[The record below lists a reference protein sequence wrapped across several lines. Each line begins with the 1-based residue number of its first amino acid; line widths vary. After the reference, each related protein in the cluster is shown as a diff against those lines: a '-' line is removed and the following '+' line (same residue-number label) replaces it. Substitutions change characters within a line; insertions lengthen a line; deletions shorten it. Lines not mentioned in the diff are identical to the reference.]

1 MRHRKTGRKL
11 GRTAAHRRA
20 LKRHLAEALFR
31 HERITTTL
39 AKAKEMR
46 PYVEHLISLARTDSV
61 HARRVFGREI
71 QDRELIRQVFSEI
84 GPRFVS
90 RPGGY
95 TRVIRLGTRIGD
107 GAQLAML
114 ELVEKKAVAPK
125 AEAATKSA

>member
-46 PYVEHLISLARTDSV
+46 PYVEHLISLSRNDTV
-61 HARRVFGREI
+61 HARRIFGRDI
-71 QDRELIRQVFSEI
+71 QDRELIRQVFSQI

-95 TRVIRLGTRIGD
+95 TRVIRLGTRTGD
-107 GAQLAML
+107 GAQMAIL
-114 ELVEKKAVAPK
+114 ELVEKKGP
-125 AEAATKSA
+125 ATKTEGATKTA

>member
-1 MRHRKTGRKL
+1 MRHRKSGRKL

-31 HERITTTL
+31 NERITTTL

-46 PYVEHLISLARTDSV
+46 PYVERLISLSRNDTV
-61 HARRVFGREI
+61 HARRVFSREI

-90 RPGGY
+90 RPGGF

-107 GAQLAML
+107 GAQLAIL
-114 ELVEKKAVAPK
+114 ELVEKKGLTPK
-125 AEAATKSA
+125 AEGAAKTA

>member
-11 GRTAAHRRA
+11 GRTAAHRHA

-46 PYVEHLISLARTDSV
+46 PYVEHLISLSRTDTV
-61 HARRVFGREI
+61 HARRLFGRQI
-71 QDRELIRQVFSEI
+71 QDRELIQRVFADI
-84 GPRFVS
+84 GPRFAN

-107 GAQLAML
+107 GAQLAIL
-114 ELVEKKAVAPK
+114 ELVEKKAH
-125 AEAATKSA
+125 AEAEGTATTA

>member
-46 PYVEHLISLARTDSV
+46 PYVEHLISLARRDSV
-61 HARRVFGREI
+61 HARRLFAREI
-71 QDRELIRQVFSEI
+71 QDRSLIRHVFSEI
-84 GPRFVS
+84 GPRFAT

-95 TRVIRLGTRIGD
+95 TRVIRLGRRIGD
-107 GAQLAML
+107 GAELAIL
-114 ELVEKKAVAPK
+114 ELVEKKAPK
-125 AEAATKSA
+125 VEESKTT

>member
-11 GRTAAHRRA
+11 GRTPAHRRA

-46 PYVEHLISLARTDSV
+46 PYVERLISLSRRDTV
-61 HARRVFGREI
+61 HARRLFGQEV
-71 QDRELIRQVFSEI
+71 QDRELIRHVFSEI
-84 GPRFVS
+84 GPRFAG

-95 TRVIRLGTRIGD
+95 TRIIKLGTRIGD
-107 GAQLAML
+107 GAQLAIL
-114 ELVEKKAVAPK
+114 ELVEKKAPSQK
-125 AEAATKSA
+125 PEKEAESA

>member
-20 LKRHLAEALFR
+20 LRRHLAEALFR
-31 HERITTTL
+31 HERITTTI

-46 PYVEHLISLARTDSV
+46 PYVEHLISLSRRDTV

-71 QDRELIRQVFSEI
+71 QDRELIRQVFAEI
-84 GPRFVS
+84 GPRFIS

-95 TRVIRLGTRIGD
+95 TRVIRLNTRIGD
-107 GAQLAML
+107 GAQLAIL
-114 ELVEKKAVAPK
+114 ELVEKKGIAPK
-125 AEAATKSA
+125 TEEAKAS